1 MAGHGRRTAQPC
13 QEDGCMPCLRIFEA
27 KSARRLVLALAEY
40 RQVCRRS
47 ADNARARLFG
57 YAGISCGLCGGGG
70 GGGGVTLCFH
80 CYYFV
85 FFAFCRFCRR
95 FCQYC
100 FRYGFA
106 SFDDTR
112 KHYQFVTASAV
123 NPVFACTVGRKYNM
137 GNMKCN
143 SQSQRAGSTPS
154 PLRLA
159 PHPHRLTCLH
169 DWVSPLARC
178 ISPWKL

>member
-1 MAGHGRRTAQPC
+1 MDGGPHNLVRKTGVCPVSGSSRRIRR
-13 QEDGCMPCLRIFEA
+13 GCRGWCLCLRNTD
-27 KSARRLVLALAEY
+27 
-40 RQVCRRS
+40 RS
-47 ADNARARLFG
+47 ADGARTMPAPDYSAMPEFPAG
-57 YAGISCGLCGGGG
+57 YAGG

-85 FFAFCRFCRR
+85 FLAFCRFCRR

-143 SQSQRAGSTPS
+143 SQSQRAGSAPS

-159 PHPHRLTCLH
+159 PHQHRLTCLH
-169 DWVSPLARC
+169 DWVSPLSRC
-178 ISPWKL
+178 ISPWRL

>member
-1 MAGHGRRTAQPC
+1 MYALSPDLRGESGADAG
-13 QEDGCMPCLRIFEA
+13 DGACACGIPTGLPTERGQCPRPIIRLCRNFLRA
-27 KSARRLVLALAEY
+27 MR
-40 RQVCRRS
+40 
-47 ADNARARLFG
+47 
-57 YAGISCGLCGGGG
+57 GGG

-85 FFAFCRFCRR
+85 FLAFCRFCRR

-143 SQSQRAGSTPS
+143 SQSQRAGSAPS

-169 DWVSPLARC
+169 DWISPLARC